1 MVIRLTHK
9 DINEMIQRTVHAVL
23 NESVQEA
30 MGSAMSNKE
39 DAIEEIVQY
48 VAKKWELFKELNR
61 PPVDV
66 GTFGFNGNDSNGGK
80 IERYV
85 LLIPETITEK
95 LDIADHLQINVMIEN
110 FIFDTRYLPLF
121 GDNERGTEA
130 STWQGGGQYSRFNK
144 TTFKMENGRIDLTV
158 PAILGELQTKD
169 FHSTLYH
176 ELNHAFT
183 GLQIKKK
190 RKDLPDNELDHLDLT
205 TMSRRSSNHPH
216 RMVYFG
222 YQQDPSLDMLRRI
235 SFGSDEGAFRD
246 MNFIFYSVWE
256 RTERNARAESIYG
269 DLKELGATRENF
281 KTLYPKTQVARNI
294 KELNI
299 LLDKLRKVSALSSIW
314 PSAADVMNM
323 RPRGRG
329 EDYNRERYNEKV
341 KERFISRTEQL
352 LDILFRRAMK
362 VAELYF
368 QKRDPKP
375 KQSRLEKY
383 KEEHDL

>member
-1 MVIRLTHK
+1 
-9 DINEMIQRTVHAVL
+9 MIQRTVHAVL
-23 NESVQEA
+23 NESVQEV

-48 VAKKWELFKELNR
+48 VAKKWEQFKEFNR
-61 PPVDV
+61 PPTDV
-66 GTFGFNGNDSNGGK
+66 GTFEFKDGFKDGGANGGK

-85 LLIPETITEK
+85 LLIPDSIAEK
-95 LDIADHLQINVMIEN
+95 LDIADYLQINVVIEN
-110 FIFDTRYLPLF
+110 FIFDTKYLPLF
-121 GDNERGTEA
+121 GDAERSTEA
-130 STWQGGGQYSRFNK
+130 ATWQGGGEYSRFNK

-190 RKDLPDNELDHLDLT
+190 RNDLPDNELDRLDLN
-205 TMSRRSSNHPH
+205 TMSRRGLNHPH
-216 RMVYFG
+216 RMVYLG
-222 YQQDPSLDMLRRI
+222 YQQDPALDMLRRI
-235 SFGSDEGAFRD
+235 NFGSDEEAFRD

-281 KTLYPKTQVARNI
+281 KMLYPKTQVARNI
-294 KELNI
+294 RDLSM
-299 LLDKLRKVSALSSIW
+299 LLDKLRKVSALSNIW

-329 EDYNRERYNEKV
+329 EEYDGEKFNEKV

-383 KEEHDL
+383 KQEHNK

>member
-1 MVIRLTHK
+1 
-9 DINEMIQRTVHAVL
+9 
-23 NESVQEA
+23 
-30 MGSAMSNKE
+30 
-39 DAIEEIVQY
+39 
-48 VAKKWELFKELNR
+48 
-61 PPVDV
+61 
-66 GTFGFNGNDSNGGK
+66 
-80 IERYV
+80 
-85 LLIPETITEK
+85 
-95 LDIADHLQINVMIEN
+95 
-110 FIFDTRYLPLF
+110 
-121 GDNERGTEA
+121 
-130 STWQGGGQYSRFNK
+130 
-144 TTFKMENGRIDLTV
+144 
-158 PAILGELQTKD
+158 
-169 FHSTLYH
+169 
-176 ELNHAFT
+176 
-183 GLQIKKK
+183 
-190 RKDLPDNELDHLDLT
+190 
-205 TMSRRSSNHPH
+205 
-216 RMVYFG
+216 MVYFG

-281 KTLYPKTQVARNI
+281 KTLYPKTQVSRNI

-329 EDYNRERYNEKV
+329 EDYDRERYNEKV

-375 KQSRLEKY
+375 KQTRLEKY

>member
-1 MVIRLTHK
+1 
-9 DINEMIQRTVHAVL
+9 MIQRAVHTVL
-23 NESVQEA
+23 NESVREA
-30 MGSAMSNKE
+30 MSSAMSNKE

-48 VAKKWELFKELNR
+48 VAKQWELFKEFKK
-61 PPVDV
+61 PPLDV
-66 GTFGFNGNDSNGGK
+66 GTFEFKDGFKDGGANGGK
-80 IERYV
+80 IESY
-85 LLIPETITEK
+85 LLSIPGTITRK
-95 LDIADHLQINVMIEN
+95 LGIADHLQMNVMIEN
-110 FIFDTRYLPLF
+110 FIFDTKYLPLF
-121 GDNERGTEA
+121 GDSERGTEA
-130 STWQGGGQYSRFNK
+130 STWQGGDEYSRFNK

-190 RKDLPDNELDHLDLT
+190 RRDLPDYELDRLDLT
-205 TMSRRSSNHPH
+205 TMSRRAPNHPH
-216 RMVYFG
+216 RTVYFG
-222 YQQDPSLDMLRRI
+222 YQEDPALDMLRRI
-235 SFGSDEGAFRD
+235 SFGSDEEAFRH

-299 LLDKLRKVSALSSIW
+299 LLDKLRKVSALSAIW
-314 PSAADVMNM
+314 DSAADVMNM

-329 EDYNRERYNEKV
+329 EDYDGERFNEKV

-352 LDILFRRAMK
+352 LDILFRRAMR
-362 VAELYF
+362 VAELYL

-383 KEEHDL
+383 KQEHNK